1 MWEYVRNVKD
11 EHWNLKKV
19 RAQVKMHQLRSRN
32 PLESDELIADRTL
45 FQEKIYKQC
54 EEILEDLF
62 PRDSLENKISALDL
76 INIVG
81 IDEATAD
88 ENNAIEILAK
98 SLFQNREVILTS
110 GRKVQFRLLYGD
122 VEEARREQISEGRD
136 ILKETAEK
144 MMHLPEYGDSKS
156 VAKKEMKEAG
166 IINEHEL
173 DEIKQ
178 KYEDSQSFVRSKQI
192 SMQNLSVRKTS

>member
-1 MWEYVRNVKD
+1 MKKDKRTDNIANAKIEEMMWEYVRNVKD
-11 EHWNLKKV
+11 EHGNLEKV

-98 SLFQNREVILTS
+98 SLFQGREVILTN

-122 VEEARREQISEGRD
+122 IEEARRE
-136 ILKETAEK
+136 
-144 MMHLPEYGDSKS
+144 
-156 VAKKEMKEAG
+156 
-166 IINEHEL
+166 
-173 DEIKQ
+173 
-178 KYEDSQSFVRSKQI
+178 
-192 SMQNLSVRKTS
+192 

>member
-11 EHWNLKKV
+11 EHGNLKKV

-54 EEILEDLF
+54 EEILDDLF
-62 PRDSLENKISALDL
+62 PRDSFEHNLSALDL

-81 IDEATAD
+81 TDEATAD

-98 SLFQNREVILTS
+98 SLFQGRETILAND
-110 GRKVQFRLLYGD
+110 RKVQFRPLNGD
-122 VEEARREQISEGRD
+122 VEEARREWISEGRD
-136 ILKETAEK
+136 IVKETAEK
-144 MMHLPEYGDSKS
+144 MMHLPEYGDSKI
-156 VAKKEMKEAG
+156 VAKKEIKGAA
-166 IINEHEL
+166 IINENAL
-173 DEIKQ
+173 DGIKW
-178 KYEDSQSFVRSKQI
+178 KYEDSQSIVTVKTNFNVEFI
-192 SMQNLSVRKTS
+192 S